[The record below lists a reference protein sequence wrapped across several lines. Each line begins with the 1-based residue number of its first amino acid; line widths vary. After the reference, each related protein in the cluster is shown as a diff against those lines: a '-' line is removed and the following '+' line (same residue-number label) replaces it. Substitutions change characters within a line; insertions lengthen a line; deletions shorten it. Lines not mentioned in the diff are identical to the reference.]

1 MNFLTRKSCFFLLT
15 RNSVQKPRVE
25 MTTEIGDNGVNISS
39 EEEKRVRDRLEES
52 DEAEIEQKTRNVDK
66 LFPTSLGKM
75 RSRAGEQ
82 GWD

>member
-1 MNFLTRKSCFFLLT
+1 
-15 RNSVQKPRVE
+15 
-25 MTTEIGDNGVNISS
+25 MTTEIGDNGVNTSS